1 MLLTNWLNNIRH
13 TFIAS
18 NIAGAK
24 EYTIY
29 ENKFTESIEIFYTVI
44 VRERLSDK
52 SDEMLD
58 IETKSFVTMEQAFKF
73 IETIHDPGIQAT
85 SSGSR

>member
-1 MLLTNWLNNIRH
+1 MLLTKWLNNIRRS
-13 TFIAS
+13 FIAS
-18 NIAGAK
+18 NIDGTK

-29 ENKFTESIEIFYTVI
+29 ENKSLETSEVFYTVI

-58 IETKSFVTMEQAFKF
+58 IETKSFATMEQAFKF
-73 IETIHDPGIQAT
+73 IETIHDLGI
-85 SSGSR
+85 